1 MGAEVP
7 VSAPRQHLFANS
19 CRFRGRAAAAHAPQP
34 HLPRAQEASA
44 GLGGR
49 APGAGRPP
57 AAAGGGFKPA
67 AAAVLRRA
75 GRPLGAREICRLAL
89 EWGLLPGAGRTA
101 EASMASALSGDLKR
115 RDRASPFSRAA
126 DGRFGLR
133 EWRAAAPPAR
143 PADAASA
150 APRKRPASG
159 APPGAAPRAPPSA
172 GEAESPDRAAAAAAR
187 RRGDASVGGPAAAA
201 AAPTPIFGSPGA
213 GAASI
218 AAAVAA
224 APADDE
230 GVAAQQLA
238 ELEAK
243 VAAVEAR
250 WGALHPNAGRAHLL
264 LFGARPP
271 AARAAA
277 ALRRADAVAQ
287 HCGRGDAALAARRAR
302 VAAALRAAV
311 ASAAGAEGSGEWAA
325 AGGSAGAAAPAAPAP
340 GAPPN

>member
-1 MGAEVP
+1 
-7 VSAPRQHLFANS
+7 VSALRQHPFANS
-19 CRFRGRAAAAHAPQP
+19 CRFRGRAAAAHAPLTP
-34 HLPRAQEASA
+34 LPRAQEASA

-49 APGAGRPP
+49 APGAGRPT

-75 GRPLGAREICRLAL
+75 GRPLSAREICRLAL

-101 EASMASALSGDLKR
+101 EASMASALGGDLKR

-126 DGRFGLR
+126 DWRFGLR
-133 EWRAAAPPAR
+133 EWRGAAPAR
-143 PADAASA
+143 PADTASA
-150 APRKRPASG
+150 SPRKRPASS
-159 APPGAAPRAPPSA
+159 APPDAASRALLSA
-172 GEAESPDRAAAAAAR
+172 GEAQSPDCAAAAAAR
-187 RRGDASVGGPAAAA
+187 RRSDVSVGGPAAAA
-201 AAPTPIFGSPGA
+201 AALAPTFGSPGA
-213 GAASI
+213 GAAASI
-218 AAAVAA
+218 AAAAA
-224 APADDE
+224 APADE
-230 GVAAQQLA
+230 EAVAARQLA
-238 ELEAK
+238 ALEAK

-264 LFGARPP
+264 LYGARPP

-311 ASAAGAEGSGEWAA
+311 ASAAAAGAEGSGEWAA
-325 AGGSAGAAAPAAPAP
+325 AGGGPGAAAPAAPSP